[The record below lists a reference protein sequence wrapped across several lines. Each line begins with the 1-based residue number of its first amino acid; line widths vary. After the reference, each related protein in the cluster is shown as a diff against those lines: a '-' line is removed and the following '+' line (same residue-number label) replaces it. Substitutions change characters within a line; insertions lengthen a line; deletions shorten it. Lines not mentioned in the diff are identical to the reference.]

1 MKHFL
6 ISFLVLFFM
15 LPVSAQNKLSADQIR
30 QQMAK
35 IRQTTN
41 WNDPAAA
48 KKANEEIKKLAGQ
61 LNGGKPAVSFSSP
74 SQPANPAPVNYI
86 SKTTVSPES
95 TVAIADRFY
104 KRAYKALDAI
114 SKNQFDLDY
123 KKAVT
128 EKFSLKAVRQ
138 LTTTGALLITFGND
152 HNLACVYLASAVKS
166 IPSDTL
172 SVNNFGGYLRII
184 DSTATSLPVLLYA
197 NKLFSQSPVILT
209 QIGCSY
215 FELNDQK
222 QAEHYLKEALKC
234 NPEFGQAHTAL
245 CELYI
250 KQGRLQDAI
259 LELFAGVKGM
269 ARRSWP
275 SRKYP
280 ARHILPAP
288 QAARFPWRRTK
299 VRRRGR
305 KPWPRTVF
313 PRARAR
319 LRLRG

>member
-15 LPVSAQNKLSADQIR
+15 LPVLAQNKLSADQIR

-123 KKAVT
+123 KKAVA

-152 HNLACVYLASAVKS
+152 HNLACVY
-166 IPSDTL
+166 P
-172 SVNNFGGYLRII
+172 
-184 DSTATSLPVLLYA
+184 
-197 NKLFSQSPVILT
+197 
-209 QIGCSY
+209 
-215 FELNDQK
+215 
-222 QAEHYLKEALKC
+222 
-234 NPEFGQAHTAL
+234 
-245 CELYI
+245 
-250 KQGRLQDAI
+250 
-259 LELFAGVKGM
+259 
-269 ARRSWP
+269 
-275 SRKYP
+275 
-280 ARHILPAP
+280 
-288 QAARFPWRRTK
+288 
-299 VRRRGR
+299 
-305 KPWPRTVF
+305 
-313 PRARAR
+313 
-319 LRLRG
+319 